1 MPRLACTI
9 PLLAALAALT
19 TACANTPGATRAAT
33 PTIAPT
39 ATSPDCRQLGAQIA
53 QAEQA
58 RRTAL
63 ENQKDAWKAVVP
75 FAVAARYAKSKA
87 TAGQAD
93 QQLAALKT
101 QYSQQGCE
109 RHAA

>member
-1 MPRLACTI
+1 MPRFVCTT
-9 PLLAALAALT
+9 PLLAVVVALT
-19 TACANTPGATRAAT
+19 TACANTAGQPR
-33 PTIAPT
+33 T
-39 ATSPDCRQLGAQIA
+39 ATSSSTRTAATDCRQLGALIA

-58 RRTAL
+58 RSIAL

-87 TAGQAD
+87 AAGQAD
-93 QQLAALKT
+93 QQLVALKT

-109 RHAA
+109 RHGV